1 MRTIFAETAFEH
13 GAAACYRRGVLVVSN
28 LEKRYGPVTA
38 LRGVSFTAQAGEV
51 LGFLGPN
58 GAGKT
63 TTMRIVT
70 GFLAPTA
77 GQVTVGGHDVIHEP
91 RAVRALIGSLPESVP
106 LYPEMRVRE
115 YLDYRAALKGVPA
128 RERRARIDEAAAL
141 VGLQDALG
149 RIAGQLSRGY
159 RQRVGLCDALTHRP
173 PVLILDEP
181 TEGLDP
187 NQRRELLAV
196 VRQLGRE
203 RTVVLST
210 HVLPE
215 AETLCDRVVI
225 LDHGQVAAAGT
236 PAELGAGGEA
246 TQVLLEA
253 RGDLPAIVAALEAL
267 PGVTTVVSLA
277 REGGITSYQ
286 ITARCDVREAAAR
299 AVLQT
304 GGGLRELK
312 LAESALDMAFV
323 RWTRKP
329 E

>member
-1 MRTIFAETAFEH
+1 
-13 GAAACYRRGVLVVSN
+13 VLVVSN

-38 LRGVSFTAQAGEV
+38 LRGVSFTAGSGEV

-63 TTMRIVT
+63 TTLRIIT

-77 GQVTVGGHDVIHEP
+77 GQVTVGGYDVATDP
-91 RAVRALIGSLPESVP
+91 CTVRALIGYLPESVP

-141 VGLQDALG
+141 VGLEDALG
-149 RIAGQLSRGY
+149 RIAGQLSRGF

-173 PVLILDEP
+173 PVLVLDEP

-187 NQRRELLAV
+187 NQRRELLAL
-196 VRQLGRE
+196 VRELGRE

-225 LDHGQVAAAGT
+225 LDRGQVAAAGT
-236 PAELGAGGEA
+236 PAELGAGGDA
-246 TQVLLEA
+246 AQILIEA
-253 RGDLPAIVAALEAL
+253 RGDTPAIVAAIEAL
-267 PGVTTVVSLA
+267 ADVTAVVSHA
-277 REGGITSYQ
+277 REGGVTSYQ
-286 ITARCDVREAAAR
+286 ITARSDVREAAAR
-299 AVLQT
+299 AVLEA
-304 GGGLRELK
+304 GGALRELK
-312 LAESALDMAFV
+312 LAVGALDVAFA
-323 RWTRKP
+323 RWTRRP
-329 E
+329 G

>member
-1 MRTIFAETAFEH
+1 M
-13 GAAACYRRGVLVVSN
+13 LVVSN

-38 LRGVSFTAQAGEV
+38 LRGVSFSARSGEV

-63 TTMRIVT
+63 TTLRIIT

-77 GQVTVGGHDVIHEP
+77 GQVTVGGHDVATEP
-91 RAVRALIGSLPESVP
+91 CAVRALIGYLPESVP

-141 VGLQDALG
+141 VGLEDALG

-187 NQRRELLAV
+187 HQRRELLAV
-196 VRQLGRE
+196 VRQIGRE

-225 LDHGQVAAAGT
+225 LDQGQVAAAGT
-236 PAELGAGGEA
+236 PAELGTGGDVA
-246 TQVLLEA
+246 KVLIEA
-253 RGDLPAIVAALEAL
+253 RGDIPAIVTALEGL
-267 PGVTTVVSLA
+267 TDVTAVVSHA
-277 REGGITSYQ
+277 REDGITSYQ
-286 ITARCDVREAAAR
+286 VTARSDVREAAAR
-299 AVLQT
+299 AVLQA
-304 GGGLRELK
+304 GGALRELR
-312 LAESALDMAFV
+312 LAESALDVAFA
-323 RWTRKP
+323 RWTRRP